1 MRDTKGDFV
10 RAAFISALIGG
21 AVLAFTMVIPAA
33 GNAHRIWP
41 GTQFAAYPF
50 IGNQVFEPGFQMGP
64 LLIGTVVHFVISF
77 GWALVFTFA
86 VRTRT
91 RAQTMWLSIPF
102 GLLVWAVMHHVVLR
116 VLDAQNVLAMI
127 HPLLGIAQHLAF
139 AVSIAATLVLL
150 QPQNWR
156 FRRTR
161 KALAA

>member
-50 IGNQVFEPGFQMGP
+50 VGNQVFEPGFQMGP
-64 LLIGTVVHFVISF
+64 LILGTVIHFVVAFI
-77 GWALVFTFA
+77 WALLFTFA
-86 VRTRT
+86 VRNRT
-91 RAQTMWLSIPF
+91 RVQTMLLSIPF
-102 GLLVWAVMHHVVLR
+102 GLVVWFVMHQVVLR
-116 VLDAQNVLAMI
+116 VINAQNVLSQI
-127 HPLLGIAQHLAF
+127 HPLLGVLQHVVF
-139 AVSIAATLVLL
+139 AVSIAATLVLM

-156 FRRTR
+156 FGRTR